1 MASEQ
6 TPGGYRG
13 RERRSGRDRRQGHD
27 RREEIRFELD
37 RNDRRN
43 GQDRRRQGGWDR
55 IR

>member
-6 TPGGYRG
+6 TPGGPRG

-37 RNDRRN
+37 RSDRRG